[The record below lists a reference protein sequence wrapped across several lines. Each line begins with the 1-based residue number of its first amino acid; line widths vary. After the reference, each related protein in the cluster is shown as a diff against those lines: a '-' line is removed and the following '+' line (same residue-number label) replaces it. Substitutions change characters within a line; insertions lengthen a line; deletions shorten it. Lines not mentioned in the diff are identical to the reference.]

1 MHGEHCEQSQ
11 PEKYPHLNISRLEI
25 INFSAPPLNDKN
37 LSYAR
42 SRSIAPRDF
51 KLQLTSIRKEKFPI
65 IVSTH
70 YTPSSPDDF
79 SRTKVVTKKITA
91 AISVTKK
98 RNEERCLP
106 RRSIYPAVI
115 VFSGR

>member
-42 SRSIAPRDF
+42 VSLSIASRDL

-79 SRTKVVTKKITA
+79 SRTKVVTKEDNCGD
-91 AISVTKK
+91 IS
-98 RNEERCLP
+98 NEEAERGAL
-106 RRSIYPAVI
+106 S
-115 VFSGR
+115 SS